1 MVLIFA
7 HLYFSGSSVALH
19 QLADEFSPIGRQ
31 LPPPSSLHAHISS
44 RAMPLHSQMEASLGE
59 GPMAKPTSVSRMR
72 STRKTPEESIRGQ
85 PFRHAD
91 FMNICTYLESPQH
104 YNTLFGIGPITPVGT
119 ANRSK
124 VTAYN
129 IFADWMNERNP
140 ALQLTGRGLSHRLT
154 SYKRLYTNAKNHE
167 DPSCNE
173 VDKGHR
179 KDSHTEIL
187 EQLCPCFERMDHI
200 FGNQVDISP
209 ILLSDQPLRDS
220 GIITVTNWLAGHTF
234 LSLAKVFLVLAFI
247 ILLTTHIP
255 LSFWYG
261 CYGLRREKQCLREFG
276 REGLTSSAGAPTT
289 TSCPHQCVTAFLLQP
304 GRFPQQLDR
313 RYERRFT
320 KTEQDK
326 TPQQSFTSIKLNQGN
341 PFAWSGLLKHPHP
354 SCSLVLIRLTRVDL
368 AIISYSQIAHYTRTS
383 ANLPDIALTQDH
395 TNPVGHG

>member
-1 MVLIFA
+1 MMLIFA

-19 QLADEFSPIGRQ
+19 RLADEFSPIGRQ

-59 GPMAKPTSVSRMR
+59 GPMAKPTSVSQMR

-140 ALQLTGRGLSHRLT
+140 ALQLTSRGLSHRLT

-179 KDSHTEIL
+179 KDSHPEIL

-255 LSFWYG
+255 LSFW
-261 CYGLRREKQCLREFG
+261 
-276 REGLTSSAGAPTT
+276 
-289 TSCPHQCVTAFLLQP
+289 
-304 GRFPQQLDR
+304 
-313 RYERRFT
+313 
-320 KTEQDK
+320 
-326 TPQQSFTSIKLNQGN
+326 
-341 PFAWSGLLKHPHP
+341 
-354 SCSLVLIRLTRVDL
+354 
-368 AIISYSQIAHYTRTS
+368 
-383 ANLPDIALTQDH
+383 
-395 TNPVGHG
+395 

>member
-44 RAMPLHSQMEASLGE
+44 RVRNAVAFPNGGIFGRRANGEANECQSNAIDLQDPRRVDPRPALPARRLHEHLHLPGVASAL
-59 GPMAKPTSVSRMR
+59 
-72 STRKTPEESIRGQ
+72 
-85 PFRHAD
+85 
-91 FMNICTYLESPQH
+91 QH
-104 YNTLFGIGPITPVGT
+104 IVWNWTHHPRWH

-255 LSFWYG
+255 LSFW
-261 CYGLRREKQCLREFG
+261 
-276 REGLTSSAGAPTT
+276 
-289 TSCPHQCVTAFLLQP
+289 
-304 GRFPQQLDR
+304 
-313 RYERRFT
+313 
-320 KTEQDK
+320 
-326 TPQQSFTSIKLNQGN
+326 
-341 PFAWSGLLKHPHP
+341 
-354 SCSLVLIRLTRVDL
+354 
-368 AIISYSQIAHYTRTS
+368 
-383 ANLPDIALTQDH
+383 
-395 TNPVGHG
+395 

>member
-1 MVLIFA
+1 
-7 HLYFSGSSVALH
+7 
-19 QLADEFSPIGRQ
+19 
-31 LPPPSSLHAHISS
+31 
-44 RAMPLHSQMEASLGE
+44 
-59 GPMAKPTSVSRMR
+59 MAKPTSVSRMR

-255 LSFWYG
+255 LSFCPVVSLNSLIDGTKDVSQKPSRIRHPNSRSPQSSLTKEIHLPGLAYSNTHIPLAHWYLF
-261 CYGLRREKQCLREFG
+261 GL
-276 REGLTSSAGAPTT
+276 P
-289 TSCPHQCVTAFLLQP
+289 
-304 GRFPQQLDR
+304 
-313 RYERRFT
+313 
-320 KTEQDK
+320 
-326 TPQQSFTSIKLNQGN
+326 
-341 PFAWSGLLKHPHP
+341 AWIWRSY
-354 SCSLVLIRLTRVDL
+354 LI
-368 AIISYSQIAHYTRTS
+368 HS